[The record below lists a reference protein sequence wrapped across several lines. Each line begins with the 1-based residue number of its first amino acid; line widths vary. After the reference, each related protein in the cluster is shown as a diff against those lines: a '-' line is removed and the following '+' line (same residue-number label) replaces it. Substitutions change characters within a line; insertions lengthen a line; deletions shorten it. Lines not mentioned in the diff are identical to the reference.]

1 MLGRRQEINLQ
12 LNQLVD
18 CGLLTLSIWVAYW
31 LRGDVAMIFW
41 PDLEK
46 LPPFGRFFWLVSVI
60 APFAPVILESRGF
73 YNNILSK
80 KPMTSLRQILGAGIR
95 VIVLVGLCEI
105 FLKWSVESRAV
116 VIIGGIVG
124 VLSLL
129 TREAVLKRILRSR
142 LAVGHAHKE
151 RVLLAGQPL
160 DMDALLAKLPDEQR
174 AETEFVGR
182 HDVTTE
188 PVSKLVE
195 LLHTHSVARVV
206 FAVNHAHFAK
216 IEEAVQACETEGVE
230 AWLSADFFQTAIAR
244 PTFDVMGGKLMLVF
258 HSTPNVSWALCMK
271 DVFDR
276 IGAAAVLLLTCP
288 IWLVAM
294 IGIKLSSPGPV
305 LFTQDRSGRF
315 GRPFR
320 MFKFRTMC
328 VDAEARRDALTQ
340 QNQMSGPVFKV
351 KQDPRIFAF
360 GRWLRRLSIDEL
372 PQLLN
377 VLRGE
382 MSLVGPRPLPVYEIE
397 RIEKRAQRRRLSV
410 KPGLTCLWQVMG
422 RNSITSFEEWVALD
436 LRYIDNWSLWLD
448 FRILAQTVPAVLRGS
463 GAH

>member
-18 CGLLTLSIWVAYW
+18 CALLAVSIWLAHW
-31 LRGDVAMIFW
+31 LRGDVARFFW
-41 PDLEK
+41 PELEK
-46 LPPFGRFFWLVSVI
+46 LPPFDRFFWLVSVI
-60 APFAPVILESRGF
+60 APFTPVILESRGF
-73 YNNILSK
+73 YHNILSK
-80 KPMTSLRQILGAGIR
+80 KLMASLRQIIGAGIR
-95 VIVLVGLCEI
+95 VVVLLGLCEI

-116 VIIGGIVG
+116 VVIGA
-124 VLSLL
+124 VLGAFSLL
-129 TREAVLKRILRSR
+129 AREAVLKQVLRR
-142 LAVGHAHKE
+142 RMEVGHAHKE
-151 RVLLAGQPL
+151 RVVLAGLPQ
-160 DMDALLAKLPDEQR
+160 DMEALLTKLTDDQR
-174 AETEFVGR
+174 ADIEVVGR
-182 HDVTTE
+182 HDVTAE
-188 PVSKLVE
+188 PVARLVD

-258 HSTPNVSWALCMK
+258 HSTPNVSWALWMK
-271 DVFDR
+271 DVLDR
-276 IGAAAVLLLTCP
+276 VGAAVFILLSSP
-288 IWLVAM
+288 IWLAAM

-305 LFTQDRSGRF
+305 LFTQDRCGRF

-328 VDAEARRDALTQ
+328 VDAEAQRMALQ
-340 QNQMSGPVFKV
+340 EQNQMSGPVFKV
-351 KQDPRIFAF
+351 KSDPRIFRF
-360 GRWLRRLSIDEL
+360 GGWLRRMSIDEL

-382 MSLVGPRPLPVYEIE
+382 MSLVGPRPLPVYEIAK
-397 RIEKRAQRRRLSV
+397 IEKHAQRRRLSV

-422 RNSITSFEEWVALD
+422 RNRITSFEEWVALD

-448 FRILAQTVPAVLRGS
+448 LRILVQTLPAVLKGS

>member
-18 CGLLTLSIWVAYW
+18 CALLVLSLWIAYW
-31 LRGDVAMIFW
+31 IRGTVAHGIW
-41 PDLEK
+41 PSLEK
-46 LPPFGRFFWLVSVI
+46 LPPFPRFYWLVSVI
-60 APFAPVILESRGF
+60 APFTPVILESRGF
-73 YNNILSK
+73 YHNILSK
-80 KPMTSLRQILGAGIR
+80 KPMTSLRQIVGAGLR
-95 VIVLVGLCEI
+95 VVVLLGLCEM

-116 VIIGGIVG
+116 VVIGALVG
-124 VLSLL
+124 TCALL
-129 TREAVLKRILRSR
+129 AREAVLKRVLRKR
-142 LAVGHAHKE
+142 LATGHADKE
-151 RVLLAGQPL
+151 RVLLVGQMQ
-160 DMDALLAKLPDEQR
+160 DMEVLRANLSDDQLADIEV
-174 AETEFVGR
+174 VGS
-182 HDVTTE
+182 HDVINE
-188 PVSKLVE
+188 PVSSLVDKL
-195 LLHTHSVARVV
+195 HQHSVSRVV
-206 FAVNHAHFAK
+206 FAVNHSHFAR
-216 IEEAVQACETEGVE
+216 IEEAVLACETEGVE

-258 HSTPNVSWALCMK
+258 HTTPDVSWALWIK
-271 DVFDR
+271 DIVDR
-276 IGAAAVLLLTCP
+276 VGAFLIILLTLPVWLAAV
-288 IWLVAM
+288 

-305 LFTQDRSGRF
+305 LFTQERAGRSGRT
-315 GRPFR
+315 FR

-328 VDAEARRDALTQ
+328 VDAEAKQKELEK

-351 KQDPRIFAF
+351 KHDPRIFPL

-382 MSLVGPRPLPVYEIE
+382 MSLVGPRPLPIYEIA
-397 RIEKRAQRRRLSV
+397 RIEKHAQRRRLSV

-422 RNSITSFEEWVALD
+422 RNKITSFEEWVALD

-448 FRILAQTVPAVLRGS
+448 LRILAQTLPAVLRGS

>member
-12 LNQLVD
+12 LHQLVD
-18 CGLLTLSIWVAYW
+18 CALLVLSLWLAYW
-31 LRGDVAMIFW
+31 LRSEVARLFW
-41 PDLEK
+41 PGLEK
-46 LPPFGRFFWLVSVI
+46 LPPFPRFFWLVAVI
-60 APFAPVILESRGF
+60 APFTPVILESRGF
-73 YNNILSK
+73 YQNVLSK
-80 KPMTSLRQILGAGIR
+80 RRSTSLRQLAGAGLR
-95 VIVLVGLCEI
+95 VVVLLGLCEI

-116 VIIGGIVG
+116 VLIGA
-124 VLSLL
+124 VLGAFALM
-129 TREAVLKRILRSR
+129 TREAVLQRVLRKR
-142 LAVGHAHKE
+142 LATGHAHKE
-151 RVLLAGQPL
+151 RVLLAGQL
-160 DMDALLAKLPDEQR
+160 QDMEALSSNLSDDQLADIEVV
-174 AETEFVGR
+174 AR
-182 HDVTTE
+182 HDVTTQ

-195 LLHTHSVARVV
+195 MLHEHAVSRVV
-206 FAVNHAHFAK
+206 FAVNHSHFGR

-258 HSTPNVSWALCMK
+258 HTTPNISWALWIK
-271 DVFDR
+271 DLLDR
-276 IGAAAVLLLTCP
+276 VGAFLIIALSSPVWLAAV
-288 IWLVAM
+288 

-305 LFTQDRSGRF
+305 LFTQDRCGRY

-328 VDAEARRDALTQ
+328 VDAEAKQKELEKH
-340 QNQMSGPVFKV
+340 NQMSGPVFKV
-351 KQDPRIFAF
+351 KHDPRIFPF
-360 GRWLRRLSIDEL
+360 GKWLRRLSIDEL

-382 MSLVGPRPLPVYEIE
+382 MSLVGPRPLPVYEIAK
-397 RIEKRAQRRRLSV
+397 IEKHAQRRRLSV

-422 RNSITSFEEWVALD
+422 RNRIASFEEWVALD

-448 FRILAQTVPAVLRGS
+448 FRILAQTLPAVLKGS

>member
-12 LNQLVD
+12 LNQLAD
-18 CGLLTLSIWVAYW
+18 CALLALSIWLAHW
-31 LRGDVAMIFW
+31 LRGDVASRFW

-60 APFAPVILESRGF
+60 APFTPVILESRGF
-73 YNNILSK
+73 YTNILSK
-80 KPMTSLRQILGAGIR
+80 KLTTSLRQIGGAGIR
-95 VIVLVGLCEI
+95 IVVLVGLCEI

-116 VIIGGIVG
+116 VVLGAVLG
-124 VLSLL
+124 VFALL
-129 TREAVLKRILRSR
+129 VREAILKHILRRR
-142 LAVGHAHKE
+142 LAVGYVHKE
-151 RVLLAGQPL
+151 RVLLAGQAQ
-160 DMDALLAKLPDEQR
+160 DMDSLLEKLPDDQL
-174 AETEFVGR
+174 ADIEFVGR
-182 HDVTTE
+182 HDVTKDS
-188 PVSKLVE
+188 VSQLVDM
-195 LLHTHSVARVV
+195 LHAHAVARVV

-258 HSTPNVSWALCMK
+258 HTTPKISWALWMK
-271 DVFDR
+271 DVLDR
-276 IGAAAVLLLTCP
+276 IGAAAIILLTAP

-305 LFTQDRSGRF
+305 LFTQDRAGRF

-328 VDAEARRDALTQ
+328 VDAEAKREALTQ

-351 KQDPRIFAF
+351 KEDPRIFAF

-422 RNSITSFEEWVALD
+422 RNSITSFEDWVALD

-448 FRILAQTVPAVLRGS
+448 LRILVQTVPAVLRGS

>member
-18 CGLLTLSIWVAYW
+18 CALLVLSLWAAYW
-31 LRGDVAMIFW
+31 LRAHVAQSFW
-41 PDLEK
+41 PGLEK
-46 LPPFGRFFWLVSVI
+46 LPPFPRFYWLVAVI
-60 APFAPVILESRGF
+60 APFTPVILESRGF
-73 YNNILSK
+73 YHNVLSK
-80 KPMTSLRQILGAGIR
+80 KPSTSLRQITGAGVR
-95 VIVLVGLCEI
+95 VLVLLGLCEI

-116 VIIGGIVG
+116 VVIGA
-124 VLSLL
+124 VLGAIALL
-129 TREAVLKRILRSR
+129 AREAVLQRILRKR
-142 LAVGHAHKE
+142 LDGGNAGKE
-151 RVLLAGQPL
+151 RVLLVGQFQDTETLLHNL
-160 DMDALLAKLPDEQR
+160 DDDQLADIEI
-174 AETEFVGR
+174 VGL
-182 HDVTTE
+182 HDPTTE
-188 PVSKLVE
+188 PVSRLVDR
-195 LLHTHSVARVV
+195 LHAHSVSRVV
-206 FAVNHAHFAK
+206 FGVNHSHFGR

-258 HSTPNVSWALCMK
+258 HTTPNISWALWIK
-271 DVFDR
+271 DLLDR
-276 IGAAAVLLLTCP
+276 VGAFVILVLSAP
-288 IWLVAM
+288 IWLAAL
-294 IGIKLSSPGPV
+294 IGIKLTSPGPV
-305 LFTQDRSGRF
+305 LFSQDRCGRY

-328 VDAEARRDALTQ
+328 VDAEARQRELEE

-351 KQDPRIFAF
+351 KHDPRIFPL

-382 MSLVGPRPLPVYEIE
+382 MSLVGPRPLPVYEIA
-397 RIEKRAQRRRLSV
+397 RIEKHAQRRRLSV

-422 RNSITSFEEWVALD
+422 RSRITSFEEWVALD

-448 FRILAQTVPAVLRGS
+448 LRILAQTLPAVLRGA